1 MPTLPQKA
9 AADKP
14 ADIDWAAALQAD
26 MLSVVRHAIEH
37 LVGAELAAV
46 LGPPYARDGARVGY
60 RHGSKG
66 RTITSPVGAVTLTVP
81 RARLQGGVGAATEW
95 QSQVLPAYARRM
107 RQVNEA
113 VLQAY
118 LCGANTRRIRG
129 ALKPLLQGRALS
141 KSAISR
147 IVQGLKA
154 QLEAWRARTL
164 ADLDLV
170 ALYLDGFH
178 LRVRLGGRVSPVPV
192 LAVLGVQRS
201 GQKVLV
207 HLSLRGSE
215 STAAWAAVCEDL
227 AARGV
232 RAPQL
237 CILDGGKGLRAAVER
252 TWPAAAIQ
260 RCTVHKLRNLLTHA
274 PRRLHDALRDDYH
287 AIVFAEDGAAARR
300 AYLAFI
306 KTWTKGCPGAVTSLE
321 EAGAELLTFFRYP
334 RSQWKSWRTT
344 NSIER
349 LHLEFR
355 RRVKTQGSFP
365 TADAA
370 LALLY
375 GLVAS
380 GQICFR
386 KLEGWSDLALAFAIP
401 APTAAEKAA

>member
-1 MPTLPQKA
+1 MPTLPQKPA
-9 AADKP
+9 GNKP

-26 MLSVVRHAIEH
+26 MLSVVRQAIEH

-46 LGPPYARDGARVGY
+46 LGAPYARGGGRVGY
-60 RHGSKG
+60 RHGSKV
-66 RTITSPVGAVTLTVP
+66 RTITSPVGAVTLTLP
-81 RARLQGGVGAATEW
+81 RARLQAAGGGATEW
-95 QSQVLPAYARRM
+95 QSQVVPAYARRM

-215 STAAWAAVCEDL
+215 STDAWAAVCEDL

-237 CILDGGKGLRAAVER
+237 CIIDGGKGLRAAVER

-274 PRRLHDALRDDYH
+274 PRRLHDELRDDYH

-300 AYLAFI
+300 AYLAFV
-306 KTWTKGCPGAVTSLE
+306 KKWTTGCQGAVASLE

-349 LHLEFR
+349 LHQEFR

-370 LALLY
+370 LTLLY

-380 GQICFR
+380 GQIVFR
-386 KLEGWSDLALAFAIP
+386 KLEGWQDMAHALTIP
-401 APTAAEKAA
+401 VPTAEEAA

>member
-1 MPTLPQKA
+1 
-9 AADKP
+9 
-14 ADIDWAAALQAD
+14 
-26 MLSVVRHAIEH
+26 V
-37 LVGAELAAV
+37 
-46 LGPPYARDGARVGY
+46 
-60 RHGSKG
+60 
-66 RTITSPVGAVTLTVP
+66 
-81 RARLQGGVGAATEW
+81 
-95 QSQVLPAYARRM
+95 PAYARRM

-147 IVQGLKA
+147 VVQGLRA
-154 QLEAWRARTL
+154 QLEAWRARPL
-164 ADLDLV
+164 ADLDLG

-178 LRVRLGGRVSPVPV
+178 LRVRLGGRVSSVPV

-215 STAAWAAVCEDL
+215 STDAWAAVCEDL
-227 AARGV
+227 ATRGV

-237 CILDGGKGLRAAVER
+237 CVLDGGKGLRAAVER

-274 PRRLHDALRDDYH
+274 PRRLHDELRDDYH
-287 AIVFAEDGAAARR
+287 AIVFAEDGATARR
-300 AYLAFI
+300 AYLAFV
-306 KTWTKGCPGAVTSLE
+306 KKWTKGCQGAVASLE

-349 LHLEFR
+349 LHQEFR

-370 LALLY
+370 LTLLY

-380 GQICFR
+380 GQIVFR
-386 KLEGWSDLALAFAIP
+386 KLEGWQDMARALTIP
-401 APTAAEKAA
+401 VPTAEEAA

>member
-9 AADKP
+9 AGDKP
-14 ADIDWAAALQAD
+14 ADIDWGAALQAD
-26 MLSVVRHAIEH
+26 MRTVVRQAIEH

-46 LGPPYARDGARVGY
+46 LGPPYARGEVRVGY

-66 RTITSPVGAVTLTVP
+66 RTITSPVGVVTLTVP
-81 RARLQGGVGAATEW
+81 RARLQAEGAGATEW

-154 QLEAWRARTL
+154 QLEAWRARALT
-164 ADLDLV
+164 DLDLV

-215 STAAWAAVCEDL
+215 STDAWAAVCEDL

-232 RAPQL
+232 CAPQL
-237 CILDGGKGLRAAVER
+237 CSIDGSKGLRAAVER

-274 PRRLHDALRDDYH
+274 PRRLHDELRDDYH
-287 AIVFAEDGAAARR
+287 AIVFAEDGGAARR
-300 AYLAFI
+300 AYTTFL
-306 KTWTKGCPGAVTSLE
+306 KKWTKGCPGAVASLE

-349 LHLEFR
+349 LHQEFR

-370 LALLY
+370 LTLLY

-380 GQICFR
+380 GQIVFR
-386 KLEGWSDLALAFAIP
+386 KLEGWQDMARALTIP
-401 APTAAEKAA
+401 APKVEEAA

>member
-1 MPTLPQKA
+1 
-9 AADKP
+9 
-14 ADIDWAAALQAD
+14 
-26 MLSVVRHAIEH
+26 
-37 LVGAELAAV
+37 
-46 LGPPYARDGARVGY
+46 
-60 RHGSKG
+60 
-66 RTITSPVGAVTLTVP
+66 
-81 RARLQGGVGAATEW
+81 
-95 QSQVLPAYARRM
+95 
-107 RQVNEA
+107 
-113 VLQAY
+113 
-118 LCGANTRRIRG
+118 
-129 ALKPLLQGRALS
+129 
-141 KSAISR
+141 
-147 IVQGLKA
+147 
-154 QLEAWRARTL
+154 
-164 ADLDLV
+164 
-170 ALYLDGFH
+170 
-178 LRVRLGGRVSPVPV
+178 VRLGGRVSPVPV

-215 STAAWAAVCEDL
+215 NTDAWAAVCEDL

-232 RAPQL
+232 HTPQL
-237 CILDGGKGLRAAVER
+237 CVIDGAKGLRAAVER
-252 TWPAAAIQ
+252 TWPAVAIQ

-306 KTWTKGCPGAVTSLE
+306 KTWTKACPGAVTSLE

-355 RRVKTQGSFP
+355 RRVKTQASFP

-375 GLVAS
+375 GLMAS
-380 GQICFR
+380 GQIVFR
-386 KLEGWSDLALAFAIP
+386 KLEGWQEMARALTIP
-401 APTAAEKAA
+401 APTAEEAA

>member
-9 AADKP
+9 VADKP
-14 ADIDWAAALQAD
+14 ADSDWAAALQAD
-26 MLSVVRHAIEH
+26 MLTVVRQAIEH
-37 LVGAELAAV
+37 LVDAELGAV
-46 LGPPYARDGARVGY
+46 LGPPYARGGPRVGY
-60 RHGSKG
+60 RHGSKV
-66 RTITSPVGAVTLTVP
+66 RTIISPVGAVTLTVP
-81 RARLQGGVGAATEW
+81 RARLQAGADAATEW
-95 QSQVLPAYARRM
+95 QSQVVPAYARRM

-147 IVQGLKA
+147 IVLGLKA
-154 QLEAWRARTL
+154 QLEAWRTRAL

-178 LRVRLGGRVSPVPV
+178 VRVRLGGRVSPVPV

-215 STAAWAAVCEDL
+215 STDAWAAVCEDL

-237 CILDGGKGLRAAVER
+237 CVLDGSKGLRAAVER

-274 PRRLHDALRDDYH
+274 PRRLHDELRDDYH
-287 AIVFAEDGAAARR
+287 AIVFAEEGGAARR
-300 AYLAFI
+300 AYTAFL
-306 KTWTKGCPGAVTSLE
+306 KKWHKGCPGAAKSLE

-370 LALLY
+370 LTLLY

-380 GQICFR
+380 GQIVFR
-386 KLEGWSDLALAFAIP
+386 KLEGWQDMARALTIP
-401 APTAAEKAA
+401 APTAEEAA

>member
-14 ADIDWAAALQAD
+14 ADQDWAAALQAE
-26 MLSVVRHAIEH
+26 MLTVVRQAIEH
-37 LVGAELAAV
+37 LIGAELAAV

-60 RHGSKG
+60 RHGAKV

-81 RARLQGGVGAATEW
+81 RARLQAEGGGVSEW
-95 QSQVLPAYARRM
+95 QSQVVPAYARRM

-154 QLEAWRARTL
+154 QLEAWRTRTL

-215 STAAWAAVCEDL
+215 STEAWAAVCEDL

-232 RAPQL
+232 GAPQL

-260 RCTVHKLRNLLTHA
+260 RCTVHKLRNVLTHA
-274 PRRLHDALRDDYH
+274 PRRLHDELRDDYH

-300 AYLAFI
+300 AYLAFV
-306 KTWTKGCPGAVTSLE
+306 KKWTKGCPGAVTSLE

-349 LHLEFR
+349 LYMEFR

-386 KLEGWSDLALAFAIP
+386 KLEGWHDMALAFTIP
-401 APTAAEKAA
+401 APTAEEAA

>member
-14 ADIDWAAALQAD
+14 ADRDWAAALQAE
-26 MLSVVRHAIEH
+26 MLIVVRQAIEH
-37 LVGAELAAV
+37 LVGAELTAV
-46 LGPPYARDGARVGY
+46 LGAPYARDGARMGY
-60 RHGSKG
+60 RHGAKV
-66 RTITSPVGAVTLTVP
+66 RTITSPVGPVTLTVP
-81 RARLQGGVGAATEW
+81 RARVQTEAGVTEW

-129 ALKPLLQGRALS
+129 ALKPLLQGQALS
-141 KSAISR
+141 KSSISR

-154 QLEAWRARTL
+154 QLEAWRTRPL

-192 LAVLGVQRS
+192 LAVLGVQRT

-207 HLSLRGSE
+207 HLSLRGNE
-215 STAAWAAVCEDL
+215 STDAWTAVCEDL

-237 CILDGGKGLRAAVER
+237 CVLDGSKGLRAAVEL
-252 TWPAAAIQ
+252 TWPAVTIQ

-274 PRRLHDALRDDYH
+274 PRRLHDELRLDYH
-287 AIVFAEDGAAARR
+287 AIIFAEDGAAARR
-300 AYLAFI
+300 AYGAFV
-306 KTWTKGCPGAVTSLE
+306 KKWTKGCPGAVASLE

-349 LHLEFR
+349 LYLEFR

-386 KLEGWSDLALAFAIP
+386 KLEGWQDLTPTFSIS
-401 APTAAEKAA
+401 TAATEEAA

>member
-1 MPTLPQKA
+1 
-9 AADKP
+9 
-14 ADIDWAAALQAD
+14 
-26 MLSVVRHAIEH
+26 
-37 LVGAELAAV
+37 
-46 LGPPYARDGARVGY
+46 
-60 RHGSKG
+60 
-66 RTITSPVGAVTLTVP
+66 
-81 RARLQGGVGAATEW
+81 
-95 QSQVLPAYARRM
+95 M

-113 VLQAY
+113 VLRAY

-154 QLEAWRARTL
+154 QLEAWRTRTL

-178 LRVRLGGRVSPVPV
+178 LRVRLGGRVSSVPV

-215 STAAWAAVCEDL
+215 STDAWTAVCEDL

-237 CILDGGKGLRAAVER
+237 CVLDGGKGLRAAVER

-300 AYLAFI
+300 AYLAFL
-306 KTWTKGCPGAVTSLE
+306 KTWGKGCPGAVTSLE

-380 GQICFR
+380 GQIVFR
-386 KLEGWSDLALAFAIP
+386 KLEGWQDMGRALTIP
-401 APTAAEKAA
+401 APTAEEAA

>member
-1 MPTLPQKA
+1 MPTLPQKTA
-9 AADKP
+9 GDKP

-26 MLSVVRHAIEH
+26 MRTVVRQAIEH

-46 LGPPYARDGARVGY
+46 LGPPYARGEARLGY
-60 RHGSKG
+60 RHGSKV

-81 RARLQGGVGAATEW
+81 RARLQAGASAATEW

-215 STAAWAAVCEDL
+215 STDAWAAVCEDL

-237 CILDGGKGLRAAVER
+237 CIIDGGKGLRAAVER

-274 PRRLHDALRDDYH
+274 PGGSMTSSATTTTPSSSPRTGPPP
-287 AIVFAEDGAAARR
+287 GARTWRSSRSGPRAARGRSR
-300 AYLAFI
+300 AWRRPAPSCSPSSA
-306 KTWTKGCPGAVTSLE
+306 TRGASGR
-321 EAGAELLTFFRYP
+321 AGAR
-334 RSQWKSWRTT
+334 RT
-344 NSIER
+344 
-349 LHLEFR
+349 
-355 RRVKTQGSFP
+355 
-365 TADAA
+365 
-370 LALLY
+370 
-375 GLVAS
+375 AS
-380 GQICFR
+380 SACISSSGV
-386 KLEGWSDLALAFAIP
+386 G
-401 APTAAEKAA
+401 

>member
-1 MPTLPQKA
+1 MPTLPQKT

-14 ADIDWAAALQAD
+14 ADQDWAVALQAE
-26 MLSVVRHAIEH
+26 MLSVVRQAIEH

-46 LGPPYARDGARVGY
+46 LGPPYARSGVRVGY
-60 RHGSKG
+60 RHGSKV

-81 RARLQGGVGAATEW
+81 RARLQAGASPATEW

-215 STAAWAAVCEDL
+215 STDAWAAVCEDL

-237 CILDGGKGLRAAVER
+237 CVIDGGKGLRAAVER

-274 PRRLHDALRDDYH
+274 PRRLHDELRDDYH

-300 AYLAFI
+300 AYLAFM
-306 KTWTKGCPGAVTSLE
+306 KKWTKGCPGAVTSLE

-349 LHLEFR
+349 LHQEFR

-370 LALLY
+370 LTLLY

-380 GQICFR
+380 GQIVFR
-386 KLEGWSDLALAFAIP
+386 KLEGWQDMARALTIP
-401 APTAAEKAA
+401 APTAEEAA

>member
-1 MPTLPQKA
+1 MPTLPQKT

-14 ADIDWAAALQAD
+14 ADIDWAAALQAE
-26 MLSVVRHAIEH
+26 MLTVVRQAIEH

-81 RARLQGGVGAATEW
+81 RARLQTGAGATEW

-113 VLQAY
+113 VLRAY

-154 QLEAWRARTL
+154 QLEAWRTRTL
-164 ADLDLV
+164 AELDLV

-178 LRVRLGGRVSPVPV
+178 LRVRLGGRVSSVPV

-215 STAAWAAVCEDL
+215 STDAWTAVCEDL

-237 CILDGGKGLRAAVER
+237 CVLDGGKGLRAAVER

-300 AYLAFI
+300 AYLAFL
-306 KTWTKGCPGAVTSLE
+306 KTWGKGCPGAVTSLE

-380 GQICFR
+380 GQIVFR
-386 KLEGWSDLALAFAIP
+386 KLEGWQDMGRALTIP
-401 APTAAEKAA
+401 APTAEEAA

>member
-1 MPTLPQKA
+1 MPTLPQKT

-14 ADIDWAAALQAD
+14 ADIDWAAALQVE
-26 MLSVVRHAIEH
+26 MLTVVRQAIEH

-46 LGPPYARDGARVGY
+46 LGPPYVRGEARVGY
-60 RHGSKG
+60 RHGSKV

-81 RARLQGGVGAATEW
+81 RARLQAGARAATEW

-215 STAAWAAVCEDL
+215 STDAWAAVCEDL

-306 KTWTKGCPGAVTSLE
+306 KQWTKGCPGAVTSLE

-349 LHLEFR
+349 LHQEFR

-370 LALLY
+370 LTLLY

-386 KLEGWSDLALAFAIP
+386 KLEGWHDMALAFTIP
-401 APTAAEKAA
+401 APQAEEAA

>member
-129 ALKPLLQGRALS
+129 ALKPLLPGRALS

-192 LAVLGVQRS
+192 LAVLGV
-201 GQKVLV
+201 
-207 HLSLRGSE
+207 
-215 STAAWAAVCEDL
+215 
-227 AARGV
+227 
-232 RAPQL
+232 
-237 CILDGGKGLRAAVER
+237 
-252 TWPAAAIQ
+252 
-260 RCTVHKLRNLLTHA
+260 
-274 PRRLHDALRDDYH
+274 
-287 AIVFAEDGAAARR
+287 
-300 AYLAFI
+300 
-306 KTWTKGCPGAVTSLE
+306 
-321 EAGAELLTFFRYP
+321 
-334 RSQWKSWRTT
+334 
-344 NSIER
+344 
-349 LHLEFR
+349 
-355 RRVKTQGSFP
+355 
-365 TADAA
+365 
-370 LALLY
+370 
-375 GLVAS
+375 
-380 GQICFR
+380 
-386 KLEGWSDLALAFAIP
+386 
-401 APTAAEKAA
+401 

>member
-1 MPTLPQKA
+1 MRT
-9 AADKP
+9 
-14 ADIDWAAALQAD
+14 
-26 MLSVVRHAIEH
+26 VVRQAIEH
-37 LVGAELAAV
+37 LVGAELGAV
-46 LGPPYARDGARVGY
+46 LGPPYARGEARLGY
-60 RHGSKG
+60 RHGSKV
-66 RTITSPVGAVTLTVP
+66 RTITSPVGAVTLTIP
-81 RARLQGGVGAATEW
+81 RARLQVGASAATEW

-129 ALKPLLQGRALS
+129 ALKPLVQGRALS

-154 QLEAWRARTL
+154 QLEAWRARPL

-215 STAAWAAVCEDL
+215 STEAWAAVCEDL

-237 CILDGGKGLRAAVER
+237 CIIDGGKGLRAAVER

-274 PRRLHDALRDDYH
+274 PRRLHDELRDNYH

-306 KTWTKGCPGAVTSLE
+306 KKWTKGCPGAVTSLA

-334 RSQWKSWRTT
+334 QSQWKSWRTT

-349 LHLEFR
+349 RHLEFR

-380 GQICFR
+380 GQIVFR
-386 KLEGWSDLALAFAIP
+386 KLEGWQDMTRTLTTS
-401 APTAAEKAA
+401 APTAEEAA

>member
-1 MPTLPQKA
+1 MPTLPQKT

-26 MLSVVRHAIEH
+26 MLTVVRQAIEH

-46 LGPPYARDGARVGY
+46 LGPPYARGEARVGY
-60 RHGSKG
+60 RHGSKV
-66 RTITSPVGAVTLTVP
+66 RTITSPVGAVTVTVP
-81 RARLQGGVGAATEW
+81 RARLQAGAGAATEW
-95 QSQVLPAYARRM
+95 QSQVVPAYARRM

-154 QLEAWRARTL
+154 QLEAWRVRTL

-215 STAAWAAVCEDL
+215 STDAWAAVCEDL

-237 CILDGGKGLRAAVER
+237 CVIDGSKGLRAAVER

-274 PRRLHDALRDDYH
+274 PRRLHDELRDDYH
-287 AIVFAEDGAAARR
+287 AIVFAVDGGAARR
-300 AYLAFI
+300 AYTAFL
-306 KTWTKGCPGAVTSLE
+306 KKWSKGCPGAAKSLE

-334 RSQWKSWRTT
+334 QSQWKSWRTT

-349 LHLEFR
+349 LYLEFR

-386 KLEGWSDLALAFAIP
+386 KLEGWSDLALAFATP
-401 APTAAEKAA
+401 VPTAAEEAA

>member
-14 ADIDWAAALQAD
+14 ADRDWAAALQAD
-26 MLSVVRHAIEH
+26 MLNVVRQAIEH

-46 LGPPYARDGARVGY
+46 LGPPYARGTVRVGY
-60 RHGSKG
+60 RHGSKV
-66 RTITSPVGAVTLTVP
+66 RTITSPVGAVTLTLP
-81 RARLQGGVGAATEW
+81 RARLQAEGAGATEW
-95 QSQVLPAYARRM
+95 QSQVVPAYARRM

-154 QLEAWRARTL
+154 QLEAWRTRTL

-215 STAAWAAVCEDL
+215 STDAWAAVCEDL

-232 RAPQL
+232 HAPQL
-237 CILDGGKGLRAAVER
+237 CVIDGSKGLRAGVER
-252 TWPAAAIQ
+252 TWPTVAIQ

-274 PRRLHDALRDDYH
+274 PRRLHDELRLDYH
-287 AIVFAEDGAAARR
+287 AIVFAEDGGAARR
-300 AYLAFI
+300 AYTAFL
-306 KTWTKGCPGAVTSLE
+306 KKWSQGCPGAAKSLE
-321 EAGAELLTFFRYP
+321 EAGVELLTFFRYP
-334 RSQWKSWRTT
+334 QSQSKSWRTT

-349 LHLEFR
+349 LYLEFR

-380 GQICFR
+380 GQIVFR
-386 KLEGWSDLALAFAIP
+386 KLEGWQDMARALTIP
-401 APTAAEKAA
+401 APTAEEAA

>member
-1 MPTLPQKA
+1 MPTLSQKA

-26 MLSVVRHAIEH
+26 MLSVVRQAIEH

-60 RHGSKG
+60 RHGSKV

-95 QSQVLPAYARRM
+95 QSQVVPAYARRM

-118 LCGANTRRIRG
+118 RCGANTRRIRG

-215 STAAWAAVCEDL
+215 STDAWAAVCQDL

-237 CILDGGKGLRAAVER
+237 CIIDGGKGLRAAVER

-274 PRRLHDALRDDYH
+274 PRRLHDELRDDYH

-306 KTWTKGCPGAVTSLE
+306 KKWTKGCPGAVTSLE
-321 EAGAELLTFFRYP
+321 EAGAEWLTFFRYP

-355 RRVKTQGSFP
+355 RRVKTQDSFP

-401 APTAAEKAA
+401 VPTAAEEAA

>member
-1 MPTLPQKA
+1 MPTLPQKPA
-9 AADKP
+9 GNKP
-14 ADIDWAAALQAD
+14 ADIDWAATLQAD
-26 MLSVVRHAIEH
+26 MLSVVRQAIEH

-46 LGPPYARDGARVGY
+46 LGAPYARGGGRVGY
-60 RHGSKG
+60 RHGSKV
-66 RTITSPVGAVTLTVP
+66 RTITSPVGAVTLTLP
-81 RARLQGGVGAATEW
+81 RARLQAAGGGATEW
-95 QSQVLPAYARRM
+95 QSQVVPAYARRM

-113 VLQAY
+113 VLPAY

-215 STAAWAAVCEDL
+215 SADAWAAVCEDL

-237 CILDGGKGLRAAVER
+237 CIIDGGKGLRAAVER

-274 PRRLHDALRDDYH
+274 PRRLHDELRDDYH

-300 AYLAFI
+300 AYLAFV
-306 KTWTKGCPGAVTSLE
+306 KKWTKGCQGAVASLE

-349 LHLEFR
+349 LHQEFR

-370 LALLY
+370 LTLLY
-375 GLVAS
+375 GLMAS
-380 GQICFR
+380 GQIVFR
-386 KLEGWSDLALAFAIP
+386 KLEGWQDMARALTIP
-401 APTAAEKAA
+401 APTAEEAA

>member
-14 ADIDWAAALQAD
+14 AEIDWAAALQAE
-26 MLSVVRHAIEH
+26 MRTVVRQAIEH

-46 LGPPYARDGARVGY
+46 LGPPYTRGGARVGY
-60 RHGSKG
+60 RHGSKV
-66 RTITSPVGAVTLTVP
+66 RTITSPVGAVTLTIP
-81 RARLQGGVGAATEW
+81 RARLQAGASAATEW
-95 QSQVLPAYARRM
+95 QSQIVPTYARRM

-113 VLQAY
+113 VLHAY

-147 IVQGLKA
+147 IVQGLKG
-154 QLEAWRARTL
+154 QLEAWRTRAL

-215 STAAWAAVCEDL
+215 STDAWAAVCEDL

-237 CILDGGKGLRAAVER
+237 CIIDGGKGLRAAVER
-252 TWPAAAIQ
+252 TWPAAGIQ

-274 PRRLHDALRDDYH
+274 PRRLHDELRDDYH
-287 AIVFAEDGAAARR
+287 AIVFAEDGGAARR
-300 AYLAFI
+300 AYAAFL
-306 KTWTKGCPGAVTSLE
+306 KKWTKGCPGAVTSLE
-321 EAGAELLTFFRYP
+321 EAGVELLTFFRYP

-349 LHLEFR
+349 LYLEFR

-386 KLEGWSDLALAFAIP
+386 KLEGWQDMALAFSIP
-401 APTAAEKAA
+401 ETATEEAA